1 MILKNISWLVLAQG
15 LMVAG
20 TAITVQGQLA
30 AGKAAKATADYNA
43 SLQDRN
49 AKAQERKAEQIQR
62 IFAFKAQEQEEDFK
76 KLNVMGFLPY
86 KILNDDDL
94 IKQIKFKKKISI
106 LFLTNHISQ
115 WKYQSLH
122 KAFS

>member
-1 MILKNISWLVLAQG
+1 MSIAQG

-30 AGKAAKATADYNA
+30 AGKAAKVTADYNA

-76 KLNVMGFLPY
+76 KLRKTRIIFFMGL
-86 KILNDDDL
+86 
-94 IKQIKFKKKISI
+94 
-106 LFLTNHISQ
+106 
-115 WKYQSLH
+115 
-122 KAFS
+122 